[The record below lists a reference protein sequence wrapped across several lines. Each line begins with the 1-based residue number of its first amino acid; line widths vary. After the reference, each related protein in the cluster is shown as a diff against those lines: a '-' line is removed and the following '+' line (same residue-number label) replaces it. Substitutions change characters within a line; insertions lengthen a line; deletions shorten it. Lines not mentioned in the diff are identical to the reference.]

1 MAAQIA
7 KIAGAR
13 VVGIAGSDEKVRW
26 LKEELGLDAALN
38 YKDPEFQKKFKRAT
52 PNYIDVFW
60 DNGEFLPPGSW
71 PYLSS

>member
-1 MAAQIA
+1 VAAQIA

-38 YKDPEFQKKFKRAT
+38 YKDPEFKKKFKEAT

-60 DNGEFLPPGSW
+60 DNGEFLQDPG
-71 PYLSS
+71 PV